1 MSVVSSARFGG
12 TGQTSALKGF
22 LVGLLTGLILA
33 AVVALY
39 VSRVPVPFMD
49 RGVSRNP
56 QADLAETE
64 RNKDWNPNAVLGNNV
79 STPVI
84 AAPAVEPNAPSTP
97 STPST
102 PIANDPL
109 GDLVAS
115 KKPNPSPQVER
126 YAVQAGAYSAEADA
140 KSQRARLVLL
150 GVQAQ
155 VVAAELN
162 GKSVYRVRTAPVAQK
177 FQAEAIQDQLKAA
190 GVESSLV
197 RVAP

>member
-1 MSVVSSARFGG
+1 MSVVPSARFGG

-33 AVVALY
+33 AVLALY

-49 RGVSRNP
+49 RGVSRSP
-56 QADLAETE
+56 QADQAETE
-64 RNKDWNPNAVLGNNV
+64 RNKNWNPNAVLGNNV
-79 STPVI
+79 ATPVI
-84 AAPAVEPNAPSTP
+84 PAPAVEQNAPSTP
-97 STPST
+97 STK
-102 PIANDPL
+102 DPL

-115 KKPNPSPQVER
+115 KTPKLSAQVER
-126 YAVQAGAYSAEADA
+126 YAVQAGAYTTEADA

>member
-1 MSVVSSARFGG
+1 MSVVPSARFGG

-33 AVVALY
+33 AVLALY

-56 QADLAETE
+56 QADQAETE

-79 STPVI
+79 ATPVI
-84 AAPAVEPNAPSTP
+84 PAPAVEQNAPSTP
-97 STPST
+97 STK
-102 PIANDPL
+102 DPL

-115 KKPNPSPQVER
+115 KTPKLSAQVER
-126 YAVQAGAYSAEADA
+126 YAVQAGAYAAEADA

>member
-1 MSVVSSARFGG
+1 MSVVPSARFGG

-33 AVVALY
+33 AVLALY

-49 RGVSRNP
+49 RGVSRSP
-56 QADLAETE
+56 QADQAETE
-64 RNKDWNPNAVLGNNV
+64 RNKNWNPNAVLGNNV
-79 STPVI
+79 ATPVI
-84 AAPAVEPNAPSTP
+84 PAPAVEQNAPSTP
-97 STPST
+97 STK
-102 PIANDPL
+102 DPL

-115 KKPNPSPQVER
+115 KTPKLSAQVER
-126 YAVQAGAYSAEADA
+126 YAVQAGAYAAEADA